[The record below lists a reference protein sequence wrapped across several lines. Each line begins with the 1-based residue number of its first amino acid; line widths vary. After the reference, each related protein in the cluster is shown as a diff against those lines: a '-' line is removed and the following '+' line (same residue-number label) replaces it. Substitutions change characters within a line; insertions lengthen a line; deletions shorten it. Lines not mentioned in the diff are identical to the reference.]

1 MCVSWIQLCLTLCD
15 PMHCSPPG
23 SSDHGIFQARI
34 LEWLPFP
41 SPGDRPRPGV
51 EPVSPALAGRFFATE
66 PPGKPTII
74 IKANIKLGLCVHKHN

>member
-1 MCVSWIQLCLTLCD
+1 MDYST
-15 PMHCSPPG
+15 PG
-23 SSDHGIFQARI
+23 FSDHGIFQARM

-66 PPGKPTII
+66 PPGKPEASISEHKS
-74 IKANIKLGLCVHKHN
+74 KALRSFASLTHYTFTE